1 MSKPLFRVAQP
12 KQNTKII
19 IVVVVVIIIIM
30 IIIQKVFS
38 HVNHVLNQIFS
49 FKHKPLFK
57 IFTFAMVFLF
67 VTTLS
72 I

>member
-19 IVVVVVIIIIM
+19 IVVVVVIV

-38 HVNHVLNQIFS
+38 HVNHVLNQISS